1 MANLRKSDM
10 ARRATTKVASA
21 SADQPEF
28 DRDEIVVCMVL
39 AFALGNAMLTI
50 IYRLMS

>member
-1 MANLRKSDM
+1 M

-21 SADQPEF
+21 PADQPEF

-39 AFALGNAMLTI
+39 AFALGNAMLTV